1 MSNSTVFLPD
11 PPGPEAAARPSPATF
26 NYSVGLPGGAY
37 CVRPARTLV
46 RQVLR
51 DHGLAELAELGT
63 FAVSELLAHANSFT
77 PDRGLHLS
85 MRWRFGVLRLVV
97 FDEHPTHPASA
108 APLCR
113 ERRREA
119 LSLLDMITAACGG
132 ICGLAELGP
141 PLYGSKVWV
150 VLPREAGELYAAL

>member
-1 MSNSTVFLPD
+1 MSTTATCLPD
-11 PPGPEAAARPSPATF
+11 PPGPVPATRPSRANF
-26 NYSVGLPGGAY
+26 HYSVGLPGGPY

-51 DHGLAELAELGT
+51 DHGLADLAELGVS
-63 FAVSELLAHANSFT
+63 AVSELLAHADNFT
-77 PDRGLHLS
+77 PGGGTHLS

-97 FDEHPTHPASA
+97 FDEHPTHPAA
-108 APLCR
+108 HAPLCR
-113 ERRREA
+113 ERRRGA
-119 LSLLDMITAACGG
+119 LSVLDTVTAACGG
-132 ICGLAELGP
+132 ICGLAELGA